1 MYVLNIPE
9 PVRSFFPPRWWPTN
23 TPKLRSGV
31 FHIEW
36 NTQSLSLIK
45 FETPAPV
52 QRRVFHMVFVV
63 TYTECLI
70 SRCQYLQIVTY
81 QTRVVKEKFWHL
93 KLHSHFLLLPTIHF
107 MLSDLVFSWVA
118 HPTLPPSLTAPPPGP
133 HGPSTSIS
141 VSDTHYT
148 QIPPPWLWS
157 FAAPSQSD
165 LLLSLKCCCV
175 HSRHH
180 LAEFSTSCASASL
193 SRFHKKELTCKYF

>member
-1 MYVLNIPE
+1 MDVLNIPE
-9 PVRSFFPPRWWPTN
+9 PVRSFFPPRWWPRN
-23 TPKLRSGV
+23 TPKLRSGI

-52 QRRVFHMVFVV
+52 QRRVFHMVFGV

-70 SRCQYLQIVTY
+70 SRCQYLQIVTG

-93 KLHSHFLLLPTIHF
+93 KLHSHFLLLPSIHF
-107 MLSDLVFSWVA
+107 MLSDLVFSWAA
-118 HPTLPPSLTAPPPGP
+118 HPTLPPPWWHHHQVPTGPAPA
-133 HGPSTSIS
+133 S
-141 VSDTHYT
+141 VSDTRYT

-157 FAAPSQSD
+157 FSAPSQSD
-165 LLLSLKCCCV
+165 LLLSLKRCCV

-193 SRFHKKELTCKYF
+193 SRFHKKELTRKYF

>member
-1 MYVLNIPE
+1 MYSIFQNLWGASSLQDDGQQILPSLEVVSSILNEIHNL
-9 PVRSFFPPRWWPTN
+9 WA
-23 TPKLRSGV
+23 
-31 FHIEW
+31 
-36 NTQSLSLIK
+36 SLSLRPLLQCK
-45 FETPAPV
+45 GGW
-52 QRRVFHMVFVV
+52 FHMVFVV

-107 MLSDLVFSWVA
+107 MLSDLVFSWAA